1 MRRFG
6 AKTPHQ
12 AAVEGKSMDNNQ
24 LITISKSVFILQEES
39 DQ

>member
-12 AAVEGKSMDNNQ
+12 ATGEGKSMDNNQ
-24 LITISKSVFILQEES
+24 LIKISRSVYILQEES
-39 DQ
+39 NQ